1 MITDLIAIKRK
12 LLSKQ
17 IQYDKQYEQYPE
29 DEFKQGILSGLTVA
43 LSTID
48 QLMESESETMARSYG
63 ETGDEKDNRYKR

>member
-1 MITDLIAIKRK
+1 MIQDLIAIKRK
-12 LLSKQ
+12 LLDKQ
-17 IQYDKQYEQYPE
+17 KQYDKQYEQYSN
-29 DEFKQGILSGLTVA
+29 DEYKQGILSGLTVA

>member
-1 MITDLIAIKRK
+1 MITELVAIKRK

-17 IQYDKQYEQYPE
+17 RQYDKQYEGYPD

-48 QLMESESETMARSYG
+48 QLMEG
-63 ETGDEKDNRYKR
+63 EDEAMSREFGEDRD